1 MSLLQIHINIA
12 SAVIYF
18 NAILGIWG
26 FINFLRGAKRVDG
39 NYAGALA
46 LSPVLGLVQMALGL
60 ILLTQGY
67 GATLRFVHYLYGALV
82 VLAVPATFAFTEGRD
97 DRGALLIY
105 ASITLLNAGFALRGY
120 DTAMFR

>member
-1 MSLLQIHINIA
+1 MSLLQVHINIA

-26 FINFLRGAKRVDG
+26 FFNFLRGAKSVDG
-39 NYAGALA
+39 SYAGALA
-46 LSPVLGLVQMALGL
+46 LSPVIGLAQMTLGL

-82 VLAVPATFAFTEGRD
+82 ILAVPATFAFTNGRD